1 MQNLPSQVNIGT
13 GSVSAARRLLLM
25 FSPCWSYQALSH
37 DWAPNCCRSKTF
49 FKMRTAAGCA
59 EAQASLEVHGSIKHC
74 SLFLKSLFSGL
85 GGGSPKMYAA
95 SPTPPGEACLPERDF
110 GSPRDQGAQ
119 NCQGTAGAL
128 LLSLLSCVCPCLCAG
143 LVSAHRWQGSVWEPL
158 GADEACQGPMDGGA
172 RTSHYIQPL
181 DLRM

>member
-1 MQNLPSQVNIGT
+1 
-13 GSVSAARRLLLM
+13 M

-85 GGGSPKMYAA
+85 GGGSPKRYTA
-95 SPTPPGEACLPERDF
+95 SPTPPSEACLPERDF

-119 NCQGTAGAL
+119 NGQCTAGAL
-128 LLSLLSCVCPCLCAG
+128 LLSLLSCVCPCLRAG
-143 LVSAHRWQGSVWEPL
+143 LVSAHRERVGTL
-158 GADEACQGPMDGGA
+158 GADGWRSKDIPLYPTTRFKDVGEWEDVTNLESGA
-172 RTSHYIQPL
+172 IA
-181 DLRM
+181 

>member
-1 MQNLPSQVNIGT
+1 MPSQVNIGT

-110 GSPRDQGAQ
+110 GSLWDQGAQ
-119 NCQGTAGAL
+119 NCQGTAEPFCSHCCPVSVPVCVLVWCLLTAGRGACGNL
-128 LLSLLSCVCPCLCAG
+128 WVQMKP
-143 LVSAHRWQGSVWEPL
+143 VRVQWMEEQGHPTISNHW
-158 GADEACQGPMDGGA
+158 
-172 RTSHYIQPL
+172 I
-181 DLRM
+181 